1 MGFIHIDVD
10 VLNPA
15 NSDLSERVNVMVDT
29 GATLSVL
36 PASMLER
43 LGVERKG
50 RRRFQGFGGPIIR
63 YIGTADVSY
72 ADEVAGVT
80 VVFGN
85 EDDPPILGVTALE
98 VLGFSVNPAEGT
110 LSRVDMLI

>member
-1 MGFIHIDVD
+1 MGFIHVDVD
-10 VLNPA
+10 VLNPS
-15 NSDLSERVNVMVDT
+15 NSDLRESVSVMVDT
-29 GATLSVL
+29 GAMLSVL

-43 LGVERKG
+43 LGIKRTG

-63 YIGTADVSY
+63 EVGIAGMSY

-80 VVFGN
+80 VVFGD
-85 EDDPPILGVTALE
+85 EDDPPILGVTALG
-98 VLGFSVNPAEGT
+98 VLGFTVDPVKGG

>member
-1 MGFIHIDVD
+1 MGFIHVD
-10 VLNPA
+10 VEVANPG
-15 NSDLSERVNVMVDT
+15 NPDLRESVRVLVDT
-29 GATLSVL
+29 GAMLSVL

-43 LGVERKG
+43 LEIQRTS
-50 RRRFQGFGGPIIR
+50 RRRFQGFGGVVTREVGIA
-63 YIGTADVSY
+63 GMSY

-80 VVFGN
+80 VVFGD

-98 VLGFSVNPAEGT
+98 VLGFTVDPVKGG

>member
-1 MGFIHIDVD
+1 MGFIHVDVD
-10 VLNPA
+10 VLNPS
-15 NSDLSERVNVMVDT
+15 NSEKSERVRVMVDT

-43 LGVERKG
+43 LGVKRTG
-50 RRRFQGFGGPIIR
+50 RRRFQGFGGVITR
-63 YIGTADVSY
+63 EIGTANMSY

-80 VVFGN
+80 VVFGD

-98 VLGFSVNPAEGT
+98 VLGFAVNPTDGT
-110 LSRVDMLI
+110 LNRVDMLI

>member
-1 MGFIHIDVD
+1 MGFIHVDVD
-10 VLNPA
+10 VLHPSNP
-15 NSDLSERVNVMVDT
+15 DLSERVNVMVDT

-43 LGVERKG
+43 LGIKRTG

-63 YIGTADVSY
+63 EVGIAGMSY

-98 VLGFSVNPAEGT
+98 VLGFSVNPSEGT